1 MRVINEIKS
10 KIMSPEEALKK
21 LMVNVKSIAFG
32 GMGGQ
37 SVPKVIPKV
46 MSENQQYFSGITV
59 YTGGG
64 TTKSFENN
72 ISKLKINRRFYYL
85 SDFNSRLA
93 VNSGKTMMMD
103 YSVSK
108 YSRLL
113 SYETG
118 KPVDIA
124 VIEATAIRKN
134 GIILSLSVD
143 AVPVMVNASRKV
155 IIEINRKKPELEGL
169 HDIYRIKDGKIIKL
183 TGINQRIGEP
193 GLKIKPSQIGA
204 IVYSDEDEEN
214 ASSYSKTPTEAKT
227 ISGNIWKI
235 LGENI
240 KFNNKIPIQV
250 GAGSIASSI
259 VNDSPFGNLKIWCE
273 ISPSRWLEY
282 TDSKID
288 IISASAIY
296 SIPGDE
302 SYTSRFLEN
311 YKEYLGKI
319 ILRPNNVTNSPELI
333 SRLGVIVIQQAIE
346 IDIFGSVNVSHINGN
361 IYNGVGGSIDFCNA
375 GKYVILVLPS
385 TANNGKKSR
394 IVPWLSCVDI
404 PRTLVDFIV
413 TEIGIADLRWKDPR
427 ERAEEIINKC
437 VHPDFQDSLLR
448 YFRSLDS
455 GHMPF
460 NIGKATKQFK
470 FQ

>member
-1 MRVINEIKS
+1 MRVINDLKG
-10 KIMSPEEALKK
+10 KIMSPEEAVKK
-21 LMVNVKSIAFG
+21 LMLNTKSIAFG

-37 SVPKVIPKV
+37 SVPKVIPKA
-46 MSENQQYFSGITV
+46 MSENQRYFSGITV

-64 TTKSFENN
+64 TTKSFEKN

-85 SDFNSRLA
+85 SDANSRLA
-93 VNSGKTMMMD
+93 VNSGKTMMME

-113 SYETG
+113 SYEMV

-134 GIILSLSVD
+134 GIILSLSID
-143 AVPVMVNASRKV
+143 AIPTLVNASRKV
-155 IIEINRKKPELEGL
+155 IIEINRKKPELDGI
-169 HDIYRIKDGKIIKL
+169 HDIYGIRDGRIIKL
-183 TGINQRIGEP
+183 TSINQRIGKP
-193 GLKIKPSQIGA
+193 GLKIRSNQIGA
-204 IVYSDEDEEN
+204 IVYSDEKEEN
-214 ASSYSKTPTEAKT
+214 ASSYSKTPPDAKT
-227 ISGNIWKI
+227 FSENIWKI
-235 LGENI
+235 LEEKI
-240 KFNNKIPIQV
+240 KFNNKMPLQV

-259 VNDSPFGNLKIWCE
+259 VNASPFGNLKIWCE
-273 ISPSRWLEY
+273 IAPSRWLEY

-311 YKEYLGKI
+311 YKEYSGKI
-319 ILRPNNVTNSPELI
+319 ILRPNNVTNSSELI
-333 SRLGVIVIQQAIE
+333 SRLGVIVIQQALE
-346 IDIFGSVNVSHINGN
+346 IDIFGSVNVSHINSN
-361 IYNGVGGSIDFCNA
+361 IYNGVGGSIDFCSA
-375 GKYVILVLPS
+375 GKYVIVVLPS

-394 IVPWLSCVDI
+394 IAPWLTCVDI
-404 PRTLVDFIV
+404 PRHLVDFIV

-437 VHPDFQDSLLR
+437 VHPDFRDSLLR
-448 YFRSLDS
+448 YFRSLAP
-455 GHMPF
+455 GHMPVNIVDTAKEF
-460 NIGKATKQFK
+460 NVQ
-470 FQ
+470 